1 MEWGILLV
9 FSLLLSA
16 ILAVLAKVILDDIAT
31 ADKTKRS
38 QAKQRQAA
46 QLLGKGG

>member
-16 ILAVLAKVILDDIAT
+16 ILAVLAKAILEDIAGTEETT
-31 ADKTKRS
+31 ASKAGRRT
-38 QAKQRQAA
+38 A
-46 QLLGKGG
+46 